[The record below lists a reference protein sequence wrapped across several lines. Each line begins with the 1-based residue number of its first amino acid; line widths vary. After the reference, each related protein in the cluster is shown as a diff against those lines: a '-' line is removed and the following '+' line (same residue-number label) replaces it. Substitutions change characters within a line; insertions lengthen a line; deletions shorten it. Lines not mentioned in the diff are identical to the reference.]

1 MRHGKRRAAAYRVYV
16 RTLDGGPDEGIL
28 RWTDTR
34 TQDPNVADEAIQD
47 LLTSDYFQD
56 NPFVL
61 MALHRGSVYF
71 THEFSSLEDSNQAVP
86 TLLAR
91 LGRVDWLRYPSIH

>member
-16 RTLDGGPDEGIL
+16 RTLEGGPDEGIL

-34 TQDPNVADEAIQD
+34 TQDPQVADDAIQD
-47 LLTSDYFQD
+47 LLTTDSFQD

-61 MALHRGSVYF
+61 VALYRGSVYF
-71 THEFSSLEDSNQAVP
+71 THEFGPFEDSNQAVP